1 MPHQTIRPDGWA
13 APSGYA
19 DAIAATGRTIFV
31 AGQVGWNPA
40 TTAFET
46 DEFASQAI
54 QALEN
59 VVTILQAAGAEPR
72 HLTRMVWYVTGRGE
86 YEGARRAIGTAWR
99 RIIGTHYPAMSL
111 VIVAGLLEP
120 RARVEIE
127 ATAVVPA

>member
-1 MPHQTIRPDGWA
+1 MAHETIRPPGWA

-19 DAIAATGRTIFV
+19 DAIAASGRTIFL

-40 TTAFET
+40 TAAFET
-46 DEFASQAI
+46 DEFAAQAA

-59 VVTILQAAGAEPR
+59 VVAVLRAAGAEPA
-72 HLTRMVWYVTGRGE
+72 HLTRLVWYVTGRAE
-86 YEGARRAIGTAWR
+86 YAAARPAVGAAWR
-99 RIIGTHYPAMSL
+99 RIIGAHYPATSL